1 MFMIKIWI
9 IAKRELRSF
18 FDSLMAYVMI
28 VLFLGFSGFF
38 TWLFGSDVFF
48 VNQASLQSFFGI
60 SFWTLFFFIPAVTM
74 GLLADERKSGTLEL
88 LVTKPVSDWQIIA
101 GKIFA
106 AFLLICITLALTLPY
121 YITVASIGKIDHG
134 AVWMGYLGLL
144 FMSASY
150 ISIGLFSSS
159 ITSNQ
164 IVAFLVALFIGI
176 FFHLI
181 FGLAGSSSGGWFAG
195 IFGYLS
201 LSNHYESMARGVV
214 DSKDIFYFLSI
225 IFIGLLGTE
234 LALSRRNASN

>member
-1 MFMIKIWI
+1 MIKIWI
-9 IAKRELRSF
+9 ISKRELRSF

-101 GKIFA
+101 GKFFA

-150 ISIGLFSSS
+150 ISIGLFASS
-159 ITSNQ
+159 ITGNQ

-181 FGLAGSSSGGWFAG
+181 FGLVSSSSGGWLAG

-201 LSNHYESMARGVV
+201 LSNHYESMARGVI

-234 LALSRRNASN
+234 LALSRRSA